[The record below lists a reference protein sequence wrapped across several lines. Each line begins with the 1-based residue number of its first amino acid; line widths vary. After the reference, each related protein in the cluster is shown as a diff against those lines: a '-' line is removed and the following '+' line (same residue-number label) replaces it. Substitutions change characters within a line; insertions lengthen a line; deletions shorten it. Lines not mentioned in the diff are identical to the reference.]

1 LTKHLRANDTLDK
14 EYTNSL
20 TSIHTLE
27 TRIEEQISQILPM
40 YNMKRSK
47 RGLLNPLGSFIKCI
61 TGNMDQTDAENIDQ
75 KIRLLQD
82 NQNRLKSDAINQI
95 TLMESTIDKFQ
106 GLISN
111 ITHNEII
118 LRSRIIQIEQSIK
131 EAKLLGDNLRYY
143 FTTFTLINQISSI
156 YQSIY
161 DILNK
166 VEIAITFA
174 KLNIMHNSMVDPK
187 AFLKEVQSIEN
198 LVTDKK
204 LPVSANIENILLI
217 EKLVKIKGY
226 QKNTNLTFI
235 IELPLVELDVY
246 QYFSVH
252 PVPVPNGQEFIVNI
266 PHKPYLALN
275 DQRYVYLEEKC
286 EEMIDNNYLCQNTHM
301 NALDNFPPCEV
312 QLISHSQNVT
322 SCHPFQLKLS
332 TPQVTKVIDGKWI
345 VTIPKRLVSTADC
358 NHDKTTIPLFGSYL
372 IEVPIDC
379 KLQIQSIILE
389 SHKPSQLTFNQVTL
403 PKLELSLITNN
414 QSMYEPPSLDLD
426 IINLKTTNELKAN
439 LQLQK
444 KTLQEAT
451 TSVYVNRVSLWT
463 IALYVVFASLIVYF
477 IYKKVVKKCKKV
489 PENVNPE
496 NDIF

>member
-1 LTKHLRANDTLDK
+1 MTKHLRANDTLDK

-204 LPVSANIENILLI
+204 LPVSI
-217 EKLVKIKGY
+217 
-226 QKNTNLTFI
+226 
-235 IELPLVELDVY
+235 
-246 QYFSVH
+246 
-252 PVPVPNGQEFIVNI
+252 
-266 PHKPYLALN
+266 
-275 DQRYVYLEEKC
+275 
-286 EEMIDNNYLCQNTHM
+286 
-301 NALDNFPPCEV
+301 
-312 QLISHSQNVT
+312 
-322 SCHPFQLKLS
+322 
-332 TPQVTKVIDGKWI
+332 
-345 VTIPKRLVSTADC
+345 
-358 NHDKTTIPLFGSYL
+358 
-372 IEVPIDC
+372 
-379 KLQIQSIILE
+379 
-389 SHKPSQLTFNQVTL
+389 
-403 PKLELSLITNN
+403 
-414 QSMYEPPSLDLD
+414 
-426 IINLKTTNELKAN
+426 
-439 LQLQK
+439 
-444 KTLQEAT
+444 
-451 TSVYVNRVSLWT
+451 
-463 IALYVVFASLIVYF
+463 
-477 IYKKVVKKCKKV
+477 
-489 PENVNPE
+489 
-496 NDIF
+496 